1 MLLRCPAGLGQ
12 RAPSAATPSGGCVR
26 SGRQQ
31 QWAVGS
37 PCTGTPA
44 EKSLA
49 VQAGSSGSSANRALW
64 MGSGSRGPQ
73 DPGGTFCSGLQKLGP
88 ASFRPVLPPGPPSP
102 PACPGSVRDVFCV
115 CWCLFGQG
123 LGQGLGVQATVRKWG
138 WGAPLF
144 PPGQPDGPGSRDNR
158 SREGPGAA
166 PGGRKRTT

>member
-1 MLLRCPAGLGQ
+1 MLGPPERWWGVLLSCPGGLGQ
-12 RAPSAATPSGGCVR
+12 RAPSATSPSGGCVR

-44 EKSLA
+44 ERSLA
-49 VQAGSSGSSANRALW
+49 VQVGSSGSSANRALW

-73 DPGGTFCSGLQKLGP
+73 DPSGTVCSGLQKLGP
-88 ASFRPVLPPGPPSP
+88 AFFRPVLPPGPPSP

-144 PPGQPDGPGSRDNR
+144 PP
-158 SREGPGAA
+158 
-166 PGGRKRTT
+166 RTTGWPWVQRQWV